1 MKFLK
6 RIVLVVC
13 LLCAV
18 CYGGLALITGYPI
31 ILDLSPNIQS
41 STENYIKGQ
50 SINPLNNFNFNSGK
64 WEAYLLLSNDDYE
77 LIKGDLCS
85 NKLFTD
91 DISILNILKKRCK
104 FIYTGGD
111 LSTVTSSFILYKNGT
126 RVFETGVVIEK
137 SLQGFQNQNYGWITS
152 KYNLINIFNRFDKLR
167 SPFTILR

>member
-1 MKFLK
+1 M
-6 RIVLVVC
+6 
-13 LLCAV
+13 
-18 CYGGLALITGYPI
+18 
-31 ILDLSPNIQS
+31 
-41 STENYIKGQ
+41 
-50 SINPLNNFNFNSGK
+50 
-64 WEAYLLLSNDDYE
+64 LLSNDDYE

>member
-18 CYGGLALITGYPI
+18 CYGGLALITGYPV

-91 DISILNILKKRCK
+91 DISITCWRN
-104 FIYTGGD
+104 
-111 LSTVTSSFILYKNGT
+111 
-126 RVFETGVVIEK
+126 
-137 SLQGFQNQNYGWITS
+137 
-152 KYNLINIFNRFDKLR
+152 
-167 SPFTILR
+167 